1 MLRAHVI
8 AGTGSF
14 RLARRSCELHS
25 VKITVPGACG
35 RVRVTDGHGRDLFYM
50 PSSFPGSF
58 MIEGGCE
65 DGLIVHARPASG
77 SGIDAP
83 SASLVI
89 AVNWREPDREIV

>member
-35 RVRVTDGHGRDLFYM
+35 RVRVTDGHGRDV
-50 PSSFPGSF
+50 FPGSF